1 MNCPKCK
8 SGNKVKNVIVRGLQ
22 RYRCKDCGNNFTVE
36 KKSTSVSDSTKR
48 FGLMMYLEGLG
59 FNSIGRLLGVSH
71 VAVLKWVKKYGKQ
84 LNKITN
90 TQPVRVIEMDE
101 LHSYI
106 GSKKT
111 IVGCGL
117 QLIETKDNTLIL
129 LSGQEEQKQV

>member
-8 SGNKVKNVIVRGLQ
+8 SGNKVKNGIVRGLQ
-22 RYRCKDCGNNFTVE
+22 RYKCKNCGNNFTVE
-36 KKSTSVSDSTKR
+36 KKSTAVSDSTKR

-129 LSGQEEQKQV
+129 LLGHEEQKQV